1 MKRRTF
7 LSALALSVPGLAVL
21 PSTYVPAHA
30 ASGSYIVTVTS
41 GMSPTVVAATA
52 GVVPTHTYTNA
63 INGFAAEL
71 SDAQLAVLRENPAVS
86 VIEPDMIASK
96 TVTEP
101 TAHSGWDTWGLDRI
115 DQRALPLSNTY
126 THNATGAGVTAYM
139 FDSGIRY
146 THVEFGGRASL
157 QFDAFGGDGS
167 DCDGHGTHT
176 AGTVGGGLAG
186 QRTGVANG
194 VTLKSVRVLDCT
206 GNGPVSGILA
216 GIDVVIAAHTTGA
229 AVANMSIGLNGRLTS
244 FETAVRNLINDGVV
258 TVVAAGNSRQD
269 ACFFSPSAVTEAIVV
284 AASEKT
290 DRRASYSNKGPCVDL
305 YAPGSLVWSAWHTG
319 DGALSRIDGTSMA
332 APHVAG
338 VAALYKQSNP
348 SATQAQVQSY
358 IVTNATSNVISQ
370 NPSGTPNKLLYTN
383 GL

>member
-7 LSALALSVPGLAVL
+7 LSALALSVPGLAVI
-21 PSTYVPAHA
+21 PSAYLPAHA
-30 ASGSYIVTVTS
+30 TGSSYIVTVTS
-41 GMSPTVVAATA
+41 GVSPTVVAATA
-52 GVVPTHTYTNA
+52 GVTPTHTYTNA
-63 INGFAAEL
+63 INGFAAQL
-71 SDAQLAVLRENPAVS
+71 TDVQLALLQSNPAVTI
-86 VIEPDMIASK
+86 VEPDLVATA

-101 TAHSGWDTWGLDRI
+101 TTHGGWDTWGLDRI
-115 DQRALPLSNTY
+115 DQRTLPLSNTY
-126 THNATGAGVTAYM
+126 THNNTGSGVTAYM

-146 THVEFGGRASL
+146 SHVEFGGRASL
-157 QFDAFGGDGS
+157 HFDAFGGDGS
-167 DCDGHGTHT
+167 DCNGHGTHT

-216 GIDVVIAAHTTGA
+216 GIDVVIASHTTGD
-229 AVANMSIGLNGRLTS
+229 AVANMSIGLNGRLAS

-319 DGALSRIDGTSMA
+319 DGALVRSDGTSMA

-338 VAALYKQSNP
+338 VAALYLQSNP
-348 SATQAQVQSY
+348 GANTAAVQTWL
-358 IVTNATSNVISQ
+358 VTNATSGVISQ